1 VLDFAAHYRELGE
14 EIRKVVMERVDDEYG
29 LEIPQLYI
37 VNISVPAEVEQ
48 ALDARTSMNAIGDMA
63 AFQGYQL
70 GQAMPVAAANP
81 AGGLAGAGVGLGM
94 GLGIAQTMGAAPTQV
109 GSSPSAQIPQ
119 PPPPPVP
126 SWHIAVN
133 GQTQGPF
140 TPEQIAEGIAAGQV
154 RGDTLVWSAGMATW
168 ATANRVPSF
177 AALFQPAPPP
187 PPVTAPDN
195 E

>member
-1 VLDFAAHYRELGE
+1 
-14 EIRKVVMERVDDEYG
+14 MERVDEEYG
-29 LEIPQLYI
+29 LEIQQLYI

-63 AFQGYQL
+63 AYQSYQL

-94 GLGIAQTMGAAPTQV
+94 GLGIAQTMGATPTQG
-109 GSSPSAQIPQ
+109 GSPPSAQT

-126 SWHIAVN
+126 NWHIAVN

-140 TPEQIAEGIAAGQV
+140 TPEQMAAGITTGQV
-154 RGDTLVWSAGMATW
+154 RGDTLVWNTGMADW
-168 ATANRVPSF
+168 TAASQIPLF
-177 AALFQPAPPP
+177 TALFQPAPPP
-187 PPVTAPDN
+187 PPAATPDG

>member
-1 VLDFAAHYRELGE
+1 
-14 EIRKVVMERVDDEYG
+14 MERVDDEYG

-37 VNISVPAEVEQ
+37 VNISIPAEVEQ

-63 AFQGYQL
+63 AYQGYQL

-94 GLGIAQTMGAAPTQV
+94 GLGIAQTMGATPTPG
-109 GSSPSAQIPQ
+109 GSSPSGQN

-126 SWHIAVN
+126 SWHIAVG

-140 TPEQIAEGIAAGQV
+140 TPEQIAEGIAAQQV
-154 RGDTLVWSAGMATW
+154 RGDTLVWSAGMANW
-168 ATANRVPSF
+168 TAASQVPSF
-177 AALFQPAPPP
+177 AALFQPTPPP
-187 PPVTAPDN
+187 PPVTTPDS

>member
-1 VLDFAAHYRELGE
+1 
-14 EIRKVVMERVDDEYG
+14 
-29 LEIPQLYI
+29 
-37 VNISVPAEVEQ
+37 
-48 ALDARTSMNAIGDMA
+48 MNAIGDMA
-63 AFQGYQL
+63 AYQGYQL

-94 GLGIAQTMGAAPTQV
+94 GLGIAQTMGATPTQS
-109 GSSPSAQIPQ
+109 GNPPSTQNPQ
-119 PPPPPVP
+119 PPPPPAP

-140 TPEQIAEGIAAGQV
+140 TPEQIAGGIAAGQV
-154 RGDTLVWSAGMATW
+154 RGDTLVWSAGMTNW
-168 ATANRVPSF
+168 TAANQVASI

-187 PPVTAPDN
+187 PPIVTSDN

>member
-1 VLDFAAHYRELGE
+1 MD
-14 EIRKVVMERVDDEYG
+14 RVDDEYG

-48 ALDARTSMNAIGDMA
+48 AIDARTSMDAIGDMA
-63 AFQGYQL
+63 AYQSYQL

-94 GLGIAQTMGAAPTQV
+94 GLGIAQTMSAPPTQS
-109 GSSPSAQIPQ
+109 GGTPSAQT
-119 PPPPPVP
+119 PPPPPQP
-126 SWHIAVN
+126 APNWHIAVN

-140 TPEQIAEGIAAGQV
+140 TPEQIAGGIAAGQI
-154 RGDTLVWSAGMATW
+154 RGDTLVWSAGMANWTG
-168 ATANRVPSF
+168 ANQVPF
-177 AALFQPAPPP
+177 FTALFQQAPPP
-187 PPVTAPDN
+187 PPPTAPDT